1 NHDTSAMPGNEAE
14 DAIAANP
21 IDPLNIVTMATLP
34 DVRAGLAVNVSFDGG
49 VTWARR
55 VVGAEKGDPLGDD
68 ICCDEQ
74 LAWDRFGNLW
84 MVYLFNVNGNVP
96 IALSTD
102 GGLTFRK
109 VAEIVPIKPKGVG
122 SANGQPKRR
131 LLRSA
136 LFGDQ

>member
-1 NHDTSAMPGNEAE
+1 MRGRLPSAIAASSLAALLIASLPWVGMSPAAAARQIPANHDASAMPGNEAE

-21 IDPLNIVTMATLP
+21 INPLNIVTMATLP
-34 DVRAGLAVNVSFDGG
+34 DVPAGLAVNVSFDGG

-84 MVYLFNVNGNVP
+84 M
-96 IALSTD
+96 
-102 GGLTFRK
+102 
-109 VAEIVPIKPKGVG
+109 
-122 SANGQPKRR
+122 
-131 LLRSA
+131 
-136 LFGDQ
+136 